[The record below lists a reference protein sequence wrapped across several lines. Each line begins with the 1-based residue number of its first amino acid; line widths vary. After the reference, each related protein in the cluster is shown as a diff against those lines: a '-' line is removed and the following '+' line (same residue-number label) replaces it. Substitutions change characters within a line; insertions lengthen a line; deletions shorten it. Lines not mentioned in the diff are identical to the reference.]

1 MLPCLFRV
9 LCRSVCDISICVLA
23 PIALQVERVCTRCC
37 PSPSACSSPSSPR
50 ATSRKLRKRRSTMP
64 ILSETPVV
72 AAAAAA
78 RDDRSSVYM
87 SANVY
92 IMCESASPPNGCCVE
107 PVSVCVYRLIFPCI
121 LNEDLKCISSD
132 PPSSLTHTHIY
143 IYILNRHFQCT
154 TLLHMLQ
161 TYTPPSTI
169 SFYMLL
175 VAGNLWS
182 LCIFLLLLLLIH
194 NHNWCRRSSI
204 RSWSGSFRA
213 SSPLPTKAHSVE
225 VPLRQQ
231 LFPRRSHEVQTERM
245 FIQYS
250 SRTRR
255 ACTSPTEQ
263 SYKRSSSKPTHRKLS
278 SFSTAAARP

>member
-1 MLPCLFRV
+1 MHF
-9 LCRSVCDISICVLA
+9 
-23 PIALQVERVCTRCC
+23 E
-37 PSPSACSSPSSPR
+37 
-50 ATSRKLRKRRSTMP
+50 RST
-64 ILSETPVV
+64 IIV
-72 AAAAAA
+72 
-78 RDDRSSVYM
+78 D
-87 SANVY
+87 
-92 IMCESASPPNGCCVE
+92 
-107 PVSVCVYRLIFPCI
+107 
-121 LNEDLKCISSD
+121 
-132 PPSSLTHTHIY
+132 THTHIY
-143 IYILNRHFQCT
+143 IHPQS
-154 TLLHMLQ
+154 TLPVYNTSSHATNLH
-161 TYTPPSTI
+161 TSSTI

-182 LCIFLLLLLLIH
+182 LCIFLLLLLIH